1 VDPVLRKGQLVL
13 PLRLGGMGIRLTT
26 ESEARAAYLSAAA
39 MTETAMRTGAPQFQP
54 FAGPGGPS
62 LEGDYRALY
71 PTSTEARDAPA
82 EAPPL
87 DTKVIDEDL
96 PGYQR
101 LHARHVAQ
109 ARQADLLA
117 SFNSDGEEGPG
128 NLARLLS
135 CACRPASLWLDVL
148 PTSTALQ
155 LSDADFKSAMRLR
168 LGVSQMPANA
178 PGLQCTCGRRIQ
190 VRDKDHAMS
199 CKALSGAMTL
209 RHEILKGTW
218 RRIANRAGIA
228 SSAEPAMRSLPG
240 VQASAVA
247 NSPESRGDILMVL
260 PDGLTVTD
268 VSVIHPAA
276 ASYVRAARV
285 EGGAAASRDQVKRA
299 QYSSADPNGYAFVPL
314 SVETFGRLGKPAME
328 LLNQLATTAASGGTA
343 RKDCF
348 VIGALKELSVA
359 LCRGNG
365 FVLRRSLGVLA
376 RVAGTSFLMGMT
388 VPTSEIP

>member
-1 VDPVLRKGQLVL
+1 
-13 PLRLGGMGIRLTT
+13 
-26 ESEARAAYLSAAA
+26 
-39 MTETAMRTGAPQFQP
+39 
-54 FAGPGGPS
+54 
-62 LEGDYRALY
+62 
-71 PTSTEARDAPA
+71 
-82 EAPPL
+82 
-87 DTKVIDEDL
+87 
-96 PGYQR
+96 
-101 LHARHVAQ
+101 
-109 ARQADLLA
+109 
-117 SFNSDGEEGPG
+117 
-128 NLARLLS
+128 
-135 CACRPASLWLDVL
+135 
-148 PTSTALQ
+148 
-155 LSDADFKSAMRLR
+155 
-168 LGVSQMPANA
+168 
-178 PGLQCTCGRRIQ
+178 
-190 VRDKDHAMS
+190 
-199 CKALSGAMTL
+199 
-209 RHEILKGTW
+209 
-218 RRIANRAGIA
+218 
-228 SSAEPAMRSLPG
+228 MRSLPG

-376 RVAGTSFLMGMT
+376 RVAGSSFLMGMT